1 MLVLYMKP
9 GKLPY
14 RLIYPQG
21 KLPTHPKL
29 GHMPVGLLG
38 LGGVVCRGRW
48 GVLDA
53 VGAGRKGRACRGD
66 SVRAETYKHM
76 QT

>member
-1 MLVLYMKP
+1 MLVSYMKP

-21 KLPTHPKL
+21 KVPTHPKL

-38 LGGVVCRGRW
+38 LLGVA
-48 GVLDA
+48 GVGL
-53 VGAGRKGRACRGD
+53 
-66 SVRAETYKHM
+66 
-76 QT
+76 